1 MTGHIQ
7 YSLDS
12 LWCVR
17 PAPSWSHLNLSS
29 AANMQRHLGV
39 AAGRKTSTYCWALL
53 QQANLHRGIKQR
65 SHEVLKFHARQRG
78 AGTNMNTRTVEQV
91 ILGITLQAHLIRIA
105 EYRLITVGRAP
116 QQRQPL
122 PGG

>member
-1 MTGHIQ
+1 MTGHILCL
-7 YSLDS
+7 LDS

-39 AAGRKTSTYCWALL
+39 AAGRKTSTYCRAAIL
-53 QQANLHRGIKQR
+53 QANRHRGIKQR
-65 SHEVLKFHARQRG
+65 FHEVLKLHARQRG

-91 ILGITLQAHLIRIA
+91 ILGITPQAHLIRNA
-105 EYRLITVGRAP
+105 EYRLITVSRAP